1 MQDEAVHANGW
12 ARIIGKD
19 LPISPF
25 CFLATSVTW
34 ALLALSVL
42 AVRASLYSVD
52 GDSAES
58 PRAWQSRYAEPRS
71 DSGRDNATAAGPVPE
86 ISDACGER
94 QLPTGQFP
102 PFARFDRGTA

>member
-1 MQDEAVHANGW
+1 MRWRVF
-12 ARIIGKD
+12 RMFVVYI
-19 LPISPF
+19 
-25 CFLATSVTW
+25 VTW

-52 GDSAES
+52 GDSVES
-58 PRAWQSRYAEPRS
+58 PRAWQSRYAKPRS
-71 DSGRDNATAAGPVPE
+71 GSRRDNVTAGGLGPE

-102 PFARFDRGTA
+102 PFARIDRGMAHNRD